1 MGNVISVIDALAEE
15 KTGGENIEPKVMTAD
30 LAQSLYAG
38 ELRVPVNANMPR
50 TGAMTNFMY
59 GLVDTTDAFV
69 NDTPEQIKILGGQYD
84 VVMGGLKA
92 DEERIKRGR
101 MNMDTANRNLQ
112 FNQQQRDMLTPD
124 AAKDTFGYALGS
136 GVASY
141 GTMVV
146 GGYGGGAAAR
156 ALGASAKAAGRATGA
171 AAYGT
176 MAAMEVGGEVQ
187 ERADKYAADTGDNAF
202 KNYEPEKALKNLAAE
217 SAYGTISVILEKYL
231 GFGEQRKLFNLDLAK
246 LKSPT
251 LRATAGLTKTG
262 VKTAIS
268 EAGTEFAQSLA
279 NMGID
284 LIDGT
289 MDWEQVPDRLKQELT
304 GWAAAAVIGGT
315 AGVGVG
321 IYNRSRGIRAI
332 KEEIRGTVP
341 DADLERTASAIFDS
355 AAEKMADVVSVE
367 LELSSQLRNKHGSVM
382 DSMQRAV
389 KQAVDES
396 GAFQDVDEDMLA
408 EYVVDTSKLFAD
420 QVLAEANIRNVP
432 IEEVIQASDIVYENG
447 GIRLKSQT
455 EGGESRVLADSSVNV
470 ERERTD
476 FDDKAKKAV
485 AEVFSNPQPVETS
498 VEETTENTVSENNIV
513 AETIAPVLN
522 ETAEAPTAEENSI
535 SADAATSQEENIAT
549 AVLSEETPQI
559 EENDHAEKIEDFGEK
574 IEGAR
579 KDLWNGYKEKLSDEL
594 PEDKQ
599 KIKLSTFFPEPD
611 YETAINNGINID
623 VLSAV
628 KALHDAMP
636 PKPKKA
642 YKLDKWVESL
652 KNVRLLAS
660 KLLNGEI
667 DIKSFDT
674 LLDNGGYVLKPF
686 RQTVETYRILGFPEF
701 TKANGYRIESDIY
714 NFAEGRQLEKPE
726 YRYRV
731 MKGNTPVTRFFND
744 IQDASDA
751 LRDIINNKTSDKKV
765 KLDLYQIRSTG
776 ELVIGKKVASG
787 KFIDLKKGFS
797 SIKDAREYMES
808 HEDELIAELERKK
821 TLPKT
826 RREVNE
832 TRIGEEYRNGNISPA
847 QFSETFGFRGV
858 QFGNWVE
865 QSRRADDLN
874 RAYDAL
880 VDLSKILDVPTRAIS
895 LNGTLGLAFGARGT
909 GGKKAAAAHYEP
921 LQVVINLTKE
931 HGAGSLAHEWF
942 HALDNSFGVKADNN
956 YMSEISFTLSE
967 NVRDEVKDAFKN
979 LKRTLEKSG
988 LYERSKE
995 RDKTRS
1001 KDYWSTGREMA
1012 ARAFES
1018 YIIDKAAERGVKN
1031 DYLANIIGEADY
1043 NDSDTFA
1050 YVKQSEKKEIY
1061 AAFDKLFDTL
1071 QTRETDNGVEFY
1083 QLPQE
1088 AYDAQGKAD
1097 INTPEFKEWFGD
1109 SKVVDEK
1116 GKPLEM
1122 VHFSYNEFSQFDKS
1136 HAGVNND
1143 ESSIGLWF
1151 ADRDDFA
1158 FNNERYPIRYDVYLK
1173 MDNPLIIEGNG
1184 TETNPWADTDIDN
1197 LDSYA
1202 KFEKMFNDL
1211 MYQDPQMWDERVYEP
1226 IYGGFETR
1234 KVKLRFSNF
1243 SEKKQREIIKGIID
1257 KLKAQGYDGIII
1269 KNTRVDSLNPD
1280 EGINQYVVFEPNQ
1293 IKSVYNRGTWNARN
1307 DNIYY
1312 QRAYAGSR
1320 VDYGRPSLEAIGSGE
1335 GAQAHGWGL
1344 YYALDKDVAEGYRE
1358 RFINEYGEGIVEYN
1372 GVVYKNNDDYAHFLL
1387 NLKQTK
1393 KGEIARQREIAKFFN
1408 ENGNIELAKKHK
1420 KLAEEGENI
1429 NVDDIKTLGQVHE
1442 VEIPENPFLLDEQL
1456 PFSEQPEIVKQGIKN
1471 AIKEISEDA
1480 EKQIQALENK
1490 DFIGREIYN
1499 KISLFLAK
1507 TPGTLADK
1515 ETSLL
1520 LEKYGIKGITYDG
1533 RQDGR
1538 AFVIFNPDDVQ
1549 VIQKFYQLPQD
1560 DLNNVIDGH
1569 EVIEGFDENAP
1580 DDAFVR
1586 TKEGRVEHGYITDEL
1601 AKQIGSSK
1609 GGEIRLYN
1617 DLDKHIDKGRKKYI
1631 LSQGY
1636 ADLIDFVDDTISNW
1650 EKIYKGSDESFLI
1663 TKSKNKDNI
1672 VAVKLEQDG
1681 KYYKISTALI
1691 SRKDYLKNKKTLAE
1705 RAQSNQLLTKSP
1717 GAISGT
1723 SDIYNIAPT
1732 RENVKPDY
1740 QNKPQP
1746 KGLYD
1751 ASKRVIKI
1759 FESADFSTLPHEIA
1773 HYWLDNM
1780 WSYVRSGNASEKYR
1794 QRWNVIAN
1802 WLNVKPEQAVLTRGQ
1817 QEKFARGYEQYLLNG
1832 DLPTPIIKG
1841 AFDDYDRWLKRVY
1854 GDMNRLN
1861 VRLSEDAVRFF
1872 QSMTTGILPPPRIR
1886 PSRKPRE
1893 KMTTAEKLREQLGL
1907 QEQDRQEKETVKLV
1921 EEMEAARPKPDN
1933 IDARTVIVS
1942 NITEGEAGK
1951 SRVYSREVERNI
1963 DALQEI
1969 ADIDLDYNKIRLEE
1983 QAQRAADFVKNN
1995 LEDARKIIDGRKSAP
2010 ENILD
2015 TAIRIAYEQEMLRI
2029 GDNAEY
2035 LRALKL
2041 HSSLQTLR
2049 GQEIVA
2055 ERISTKDIASPTYW
2069 INKLV
2074 AHRTYKAASKIFKG
2088 YAEAVG
2094 GDSPVDLYKKMIKNE
2109 TDQITKKVLAEKT
2122 REEQQKVLNAELKRL
2137 RYEYGTGVQGELFQL
2152 PLEPLNARNAK
2163 MYVREALDDIFGTTV
2178 SQEEANQI
2186 IGKIGE
2192 IEKSIVNTLDETGNP
2207 SVQTWQKINE
2217 MNNLVESLT
2226 PSPALQIATSIVGR
2240 GMMLS
2245 SIKSPVLNVV
2255 SNTENILTEMLIRRA
2270 VNSLEGG
2277 ASFSAVD
2284 KNVEK
2289 DYLAYADDVYRASGY
2304 NVSTTEG
2311 LDAATVTLGER
2322 RISTQGAGK
2331 FRAFARGVETG
2342 VFKYL
2347 MGYPDSRAKDFVFSD
2362 TAALEA
2368 TTIAQNEGLSGE
2380 MLSKRATE
2388 LYRDATRVAPLT
2400 EEGMLIREK
2409 AMIEANVATYTNDTA
2424 FSKFALGI
2432 RETLNKVTGNVRLG
2446 DQLMPFVKTPANVVA
2461 LGMEYSIGAAYLIP
2475 NLTTVIRDVKAGKL
2489 SAKSR
2494 TAIKAA
2500 VRNGLGVVLAML
2512 IAMALDPDDYTPDYD
2527 ALTMSERRLALEK
2540 NAVFNSIRIGDK
2552 YISLDYFGPLA
2563 VPLTAVL
2570 SARRRGEVA
2579 WFGYAKGVASQL
2591 QKLPGL
2597 QEFSETVDAIGR
2609 ATSNKP
2615 EKTVKNL
2622 NNALIDFVRARTIPS
2637 IVNDLAKSIDT
2648 YERETSAGTYDKAQA
2663 SVPGIREELPLKYT
2677 TTSRTPK
2684 ETEAALS
2691 ILLFGARVKTAASNR
2706 VIYEIDRLYKKNAK
2720 PTITDVTRSGKLSEL
2735 SEAKQQRVRKEF
2747 AKRYYDGVYTLI
2759 RTREYRSKD
2768 DEQRAAAIN
2777 KVRRQIIEQ
2786 LKKEYIK

>member
-84 VVMGGLKA
+84 VVMGGLKG

-246 LKSPT
+246 LNSPT
-251 LRATAGLTKTG
+251 LRATASLTKTG
-262 VKTAIS
+262 VKTAVS

-396 GAFQDVDEDMLA
+396 GAFADIGEDVLA

-432 IEEVIQASDIVYENG
+432 IEEVIKASDIVYENG

-455 EGGESRVLADSSVNV
+455 GGGETRILADSSVNV
-470 ERERTD
+470 E
-476 FDDKAKKAV
+476 
-485 AEVFSNPQPVETS
+485 
-498 VEETTENTVSENNIV
+498 
-513 AETIAPVLN
+513 
-522 ETAEAPTAEENSI
+522 
-535 SADAATSQEENIAT
+535 
-549 AVLSEETPQI
+549 
-559 EENDHAEKIEDFGEK
+559 GE
-574 IEGAR
+574 
-579 KDLWNGYKEKLSDEL
+579 
-594 PEDKQ
+594 Q
-599 KIKLSTFFPEPD
+599 Q
-611 YETAINNGINID
+611 
-623 VLSAV
+623 
-628 KALHDAMP
+628 
-636 PKPKKA
+636 
-642 YKLDKWVESL
+642 
-652 KNVRLLAS
+652 LL
-660 KLLNGEI
+660 L
-667 DIKSFDT
+667 
-674 LLDNGGYVLKPF
+674 
-686 RQTVETYRILGFPEF
+686 
-701 TKANGYRIESDIY
+701 
-714 NFAEGRQLEKPE
+714 
-726 YRYRV
+726 
-731 MKGNTPVTRFFND
+731 
-744 IQDASDA
+744 
-751 LRDIINNKTSDKKV
+751 
-765 KLDLYQIRSTG
+765 
-776 ELVIGKKVASG
+776 
-787 KFIDLKKGFS
+787 
-797 SIKDAREYMES
+797 
-808 HEDELIAELERKK
+808 
-821 TLPKT
+821 
-826 RREVNE
+826 
-832 TRIGEEYRNGNISPA
+832 
-847 QFSETFGFRGV
+847 
-858 QFGNWVE
+858 
-865 QSRRADDLN
+865 
-874 RAYDAL
+874 
-880 VDLSKILDVPTRAIS
+880 
-895 LNGTLGLAFGARGT
+895 
-909 GGKKAAAAHYEP
+909 
-921 LQVVINLTKE
+921 
-931 HGAGSLAHEWF
+931 
-942 HALDNSFGVKADNN
+942 
-956 YMSEISFTLSE
+956 
-967 NVRDEVKDAFKN
+967 
-979 LKRTLEKSG
+979 
-988 LYERSKE
+988 
-995 RDKTRS
+995 
-1001 KDYWSTGREMA
+1001 
-1012 ARAFES
+1012 
-1018 YIIDKAAERGVKN
+1018 
-1031 DYLANIIGEADY
+1031 
-1043 NDSDTFA
+1043 
-1050 YVKQSEKKEIY
+1050 
-1061 AAFDKLFDTL
+1061 
-1071 QTRETDNGVEFY
+1071 
-1083 QLPQE
+1083 QE
-1088 AYDAQGKAD
+1088 AYDSDGKAD
-1097 INTPEFKEWFGD
+1097 INTPEFKAWFGD
-1109 SKVVDEK
+1109 SKVVDDA
-1116 GKPLEM
+1116 GQPLKM
-1122 VHFSYNEFSQFDKS
+1122 VHFSNNDFSQFDKS
-1136 HAGVNND
+1136 RAGLNND
-1143 ESSIGLWF
+1143 ESSIGFWF

-1158 FNNERYPIRYDVYLK
+1158 FNNENHPVKYDVYLK
-1173 MDNPLIIEGNG
+1173 MENPLIIEGSG

-1197 LDSYA
+1197 LDPYT

-1211 MYQDPQMWDERVYEP
+1211 MYQDPRMWDERVYEP
-1226 IYGGFETR
+1226 VYGGFETQR
-1234 KVKLRFSNF
+1234 VKLHFSNF
-1243 SEKKQREIIKGIID
+1243 SEKKQREVIKGITD

-1269 KNTRVDSLNPD
+1269 KNTRFDSLNPD
-1280 EGINQYVVFEPNQ
+1280 EGVNQYVAFEPNQ
-1293 IKSVYNRGTWNARN
+1293 IKSVYNRGTFDPNN

-1312 QRAYAGSR
+1312 QRVEQAFSPTNRDKNTYISDLRAAERGEAGSDYNIR
-1320 VDYGRPSLEAIGSGE
+1320 LGALPLIYQEIGIENKPVKTKKTIILKDTIFKHDVPMNVVENLPELYSDPIIIFQALNTSTNSNSYVAVLDAVDKSGRQMIAALSPSKKENGYHLITSFYGR
-1335 GAQAHGWGL
+1335 
-1344 YYALDKDVAEGYRE
+1344 
-1358 RFINEYGEGIVEYN
+1358 
-1372 GVVYKNNDDYAHFLL
+1372 NNID
-1387 NLKQTK
+1387 NMIK
-1393 KGEIARQREIAKFFN
+1393 KAF
-1408 ENGNIELAKKHK
+1408 
-1420 KLAEEGENI
+1420 EEG
-1429 NVDDIKTLGQVHE
+1429 K
-1442 VEIPENPFLLDEQL
+1442 
-1456 PFSEQPEIVKQGIKN
+1456 VKYIRDKKN
-1471 AIKEISEDA
+1471 
-1480 EKQIQALENK
+1480 
-1490 DFIGREIYN
+1490 
-1499 KISLFLAK
+1499 
-1507 TPGTLADK
+1507 
-1515 ETSLL
+1515 SLL
-1520 LEKYGIKGITYDG
+1520 T
-1533 RQDGR
+1533 
-1538 AFVIFNPDDVQ
+1538 
-1549 VIQKFYQLPQD
+1549 
-1560 DLNNVIDGH
+1560 GH
-1569 EVIEGFDENAP
+1569 NA
-1580 DDAFVR
+1580 
-1586 TKEGRVEHGYITDEL
+1586 Y
-1601 AKQIGSSK
+1601 
-1609 GGEIRLYN
+1609 
-1617 DLDKHIDKGRKKYI
+1617 
-1631 LSQGY
+1631 LSQ
-1636 ADLIDFVDDTISNW
+1636 ADSNILQ
-1650 EKIYKGSDESFLI
+1650 K
-1663 TKSKNKDNI
+1663 
-1672 VAVKLEQDG
+1672 
-1681 KYYKISTALI
+1681 
-1691 SRKDYLKNKKTLAE
+1691 
-1705 RAQSNQLLTKSP
+1705 
-1717 GAISGT
+1717 
-1723 SDIYNIAPT
+1723 SDIVNSFM
-1732 RENVKPDY
+1732 
-1740 QNKPQP
+1740 QQKPQP

-1751 ASKRVIKI
+1751 ASKGIIRI
-1759 FESADFSTLPHEIA
+1759 FETADFSTLPHEMA

-1802 WLNVKPEQAVLTRGQ
+1802 WLNVRPEQAILTRGQ

-1832 DLPTPIIKG
+1832 NLPTPIIKG

-1861 VRLSEDAVRFF
+1861 IRLSEDAVRFF
-1872 QSMTTGILPPPRIR
+1872 QSMTTGVLPPPRIK
-1886 PSRKPRE
+1886 PARKPRG
-1893 KMTTAEKLREQLGL
+1893 KMTRAEKLREQLGL
-1907 QEQDRQEKETVKLV
+1907 REQDRQEQEAVKFV
-1921 EEMEAARPKPDN
+1921 EEMEAARPLPDSV
-1933 IDARTVIVS
+1933 DERTVIVS
-1942 NITEGEAGK
+1942 NITEGEPGK

-1963 DALQEI
+1963 DTLQEI
-1969 ADIDLDYNKIRLEE
+1969 ADIDLEYNKIKLEE
-1983 QAQRAADFVKNN
+1983 QAQRAAEYVKNN
-1995 LEDARKIIDGRKSAP
+1995 LEDARKIIDGRKAAP

-2088 YAEAVG
+2088 YTEAVG
-2094 GDSPVDLYKKMIKNE
+2094 GDSPLDSYKKMIKEE
-2109 TDQITKKVLAEKT
+2109 TAKITKKVLAETT
-2122 REEQQKVLNAELKRL
+2122 REGQQRVLESELKRL
-2137 RYEYGTGVQGELFQL
+2137 RYEYGTGEQGELFQM
-2152 PLEPLNARNAK
+2152 PTEPLNARNAK
-2163 MYVREALDDIFGTTV
+2163 MYIREALDDVFGTTV

-2217 MNNLVESLT
+2217 MNNLVEGLT
-2226 PSPALQIATSIVGR
+2226 PSPALQIFSSIIAR
-2240 GMMLS
+2240 GAMLA
-2245 SIKSPVLNVV
+2245 SIKSPVLNVI

-2284 KNVEK
+2284 KSVEK

-2311 LDAATVTLGER
+2311 LDAATITLGER

-2342 VFKYL
+2342 VFKYM

-2362 TAALEA
+2362 AAALEA

-2380 MLSKRATE
+2380 ALSKRATE
-2388 LYRDATRVAPLT
+2388 LYKDATRVAPLT
-2400 EEGMLIREK
+2400 EEGMVIREK
-2409 AMIEANVATYTNDTA
+2409 AMMEANVATYTNDTA

-2432 RETLNKVTGNVRLG
+2432 RETLNKATGNVRLG

-2461 LGMEYSIGAAYLIP
+2461 LGVEYSIGAAYLIP

-2494 TAIKAA
+2494 MTIKAA

-2512 IAMALDPDDYTPDYD
+2512 MAMALDPDDYTPDYD

-2563 VPLTAVL
+2563 IPLTAVL
-2570 SARRRGEVA
+2570 SARRREEAG

-2597 QEFSETVDAIGR
+2597 KEYSEAVDAVGR
-2609 ATSNKP
+2609 AVSNTP
-2615 EKTVKNL
+2615 EKTIKNL
-2622 NNALIDFVRARTIPS
+2622 NNAMIDFIRARTIPS

-2648 YERETSAGTYDKAQA
+2648 YERETSAGTYDKAKA

-2706 VIYEIDRLYKKNAK
+2706 VIYEIDRLYKKGAK

-2759 RTREYRSKD
+2759 RTREYRAKD

-2777 KVRRQIIEQ
+2777 KVRRRIIDQ
-2786 LKKEYIK
+2786 LKKEYIR